1 MNRINLHTHH
11 QWNQDSFQV
20 RNVFAQDL
28 ALSTPDFFFS
38 SGIHPWHIESVD
50 IDECLNAIEKATALK
65 NFCGVGECGID
76 RSIKT
81 SFAIQESVF
90 LKQVRLA
97 ENCSK
102 PLIIHCVRAYSDLVH
117 LKKVS
122 KFSVPWII
130 HGFNGNMEVM
140 KSLIRLGFYLSI
152 GKPLLNNPAKRN
164 MLREI
169 PTERLFLET
178 DDNDMDIASAYT
190 QTAQLLGIS
199 EEMLIELTEQNF
211 IRLFGNDKLVT
222 KD

>member
-11 QWNQDSFQV
+11 QWNHDSFQV
-20 RNVFAQDL
+20 RNVFAQNL

-50 IDECLNAIEKATALK
+50 IDECLNAIEKAIVFK

-97 ENCSK
+97 EKYSK
-102 PLIIHCVRAYSDLVH
+102 PLIIHCVRAYSDLVY
-117 LKKVS
+117 LKKIS

-152 GKPLLNNPAKRN
+152 GKSLLNNPAKRN
-164 MLREI
+164 MIREI
-169 PTERLFLET
+169 PTDRLFLET
-178 DDNDMDIASAYT
+178 DDNDMDIAVIYT
-190 QTAQLLGIS
+190 HIAKLLEIS
-199 EEMLIELTEQNF
+199 EEMLIELLEQNF